1 MPDLARLASF
11 MQIELLFNPHR
22 MAILRR
28 LMGQPATLSQL
39 GRALGRHPAWVQHH
53 IRVLERA
60 GLVEVSEVRVSA
72 GLPEK
77 FYRAR
82 AEGFLLQ
89 ELILP
94 ETGAP
99 VVVFSGSHDPLLE
112 WLVGQVSAPG
122 LLLWFCGSL
131 EGLANL
137 RLGLCQISGVHLGDS
152 GEGENAPFVS
162 RLFPDRRIVLVTL
175 AHRTQGWMTAPGNPR
190 GIGSAADLLQPGLRL
205 VNRNVGS
212 GTRLRLDAELKR
224 LGLEGA
230 AIAGYDWLV
239 STHTEAAERV
249 ARRQADVALGL
260 EAAAR
265 QHGLGFV
272 PLFRER
278 YELVVPEEQL
288 PALAPLLERLVS
300 PAFRQAAQELGGY
313 DTAESGNTRFV
324 G

>member
-1 MPDLARLASF
+1 MPALARLASF
-11 MQIELLFNPHR
+11 AQIELLSNPHR
-22 MAILRR
+22 MAIVRR
-28 LMGQPATLSQL
+28 LMAQPATLSQL

-82 AEGFLLQ
+82 AQGFLLQ

-94 ETGAP
+94 EAGAP
-99 VVVFSGSHDPLLE
+99 VLVFSGSHDPLVE
-112 WLVGQVSAPG
+112 WLAAQMVAPS

-137 RLGLCQISGVHLGDS
+137 RLGVCQVAGAHLGDLDA
-152 GEGENAPFVS
+152 GENAPFVS
-162 RLFPDRRIVLVTL
+162 RLFPDRRILLVTL

-205 VNRNVGS
+205 VNRNPGA

-224 LGLEGA
+224 LGIEGA
-230 AIAGYDWLV
+230 AIAGYDRFV
-239 STHTEAAERV
+239 STHTEAA
-249 ARRQADVALGL
+249 A
-260 EAAAR
+260 
-265 QHGLGFV
+265 
-272 PLFRER
+272 
-278 YELVVPEEQL
+278 
-288 PALAPLLERLVS
+288 
-300 PAFRQAAQELGGY
+300 
-313 DTAESGNTRFV
+313 
-324 G
+324 